1 MVREHAHKASAHEEP
16 VLVLI
21 LRKQAVGTACFGLS
35 LFTFEVS
42 DRCAINL
49 IEILPAELCEYTKMK
64 VHRFN
69 LKIVNG
75 SITASYERQLK
86 C

>member
-1 MVREHAHKASAHEEP
+1 M
-16 VLVLI
+16 
-21 LRKQAVGTACFGLS
+21 
-35 LFTFEVS
+35 S